1 MADAGPMPGEDD
13 EMDAARQA
21 ELEAEQVLM
30 RKYGGL
36 PKANP
41 IFAHSLKSQKHY
53 FDSGDWQLQQ
63 QGGLG
68 TAGLPDYEGDLS
80 QRPLAYDHHAQT
92 AQDGEKGTTQPPRIQ
107 RPAAVDGADPMAG
120 ASTSG

>member
-1 MADAGPMPGEDD
+1 
-13 EMDAARQA
+13 MDAARQA

-68 TAGLPDYEGDLS
+68 TAGAH
-80 QRPLAYDHHAQT
+80 RPLASSGRSTHRV
-92 AQDGEKGTTQPPRIQ
+92 PPAALPCPMRPSPLSSRSLAPSAPVVLWTL
-107 RPAAVDGADPMAG
+107 RPA
-120 ASTSG
+120 